1 MLYDGFFGCFF
12 FLNITTDHKEYCDYF
27 YMTVHNVKN
36 LQLIKLYKIYYFYPF
51 WARAARQNRGFL
63 AFGAQGAPKF
73 SIWQREPKPKMPMSA
88 PTPSTHSYCITVAC
102 RVRACLYIRCVLYC
116 SDGSDASRTGLRGS
130 IQEYAVTLLV

>member
-1 MLYDGFFGCFF
+1 MFF

-36 LQLIKLYKIYYFYPF
+36 LQIIKLYKIYNFYPF

-73 SIWQREPKPKMPMSA
+73 SIWQREPKPKMPMSGITSRWTGISSRWTGISSRRTGMLSLGPVGGQSQ
-88 PTPSTHSYCITVAC
+88 PTPHHILMRGIMWR
-102 RVRACLYIRCVLYC
+102 RVLF
-116 SDGSDASRTGLRGS
+116 SHN
-130 IQEYAVTLLV
+130 

>member
-1 MLYDGFFGCFF
+1 MFF

-73 SIWQREPKPKMPMSA
+73 SIWQREPKPKMPMSDNTSESVKMSNLA
-88 PTPSTHSYCITVAC
+88 HSPPILLPSDPSAK
-102 RVRACLYIRCVLYC
+102 CLNDLSVL
-116 SDGSDASRTGLRGS
+116 
-130 IQEYAVTLLV
+130 I